1 MNQIDLLDNRFGL
14 NAYSVSVGKT
24 TSEVVITK
32 PKCDNPNNT
41 EKFTVKDKNA
51 LDFLNQVSQQKAKDL
66 CTENPDL
73 IIFSN
78 DEQIDGFES
87 NDSYILKFR
96 DTNGKKYIETSNL
109 MGFFGSG
116 SLLIRIKSR
125 FSPNDD
131 KDLFLHYMLNKVF
144 HFNFI
149 KWETSCGNTSVF
161 DFLLLCFPYYLKKAC
176 KKGLFKQ
183 YVHREYNDANVR
195 GVINVNR
202 HIRKNIPFAGK
213 IAYRTR
219 EFSTDNPVTQ
229 LIRHTIE
236 YIRQTSF
243 GKSLLSSDND
253 VKDYVSQICMATP
266 SYNHNA
272 LQKVL
277 ADNNHPVR
285 HPFFTEF
292 ATLQKVC
299 RMILMH
305 RKNSYQ
311 NNDNHKIYGIL
322 FDGAWLWEEYVN
334 TILNKLKFQHPENKT
349 RQGGIY
355 LFQENEN
362 QEDEDKIETRAGCK
376 RYPDFYRPRN
386 KDKDEGS
393 DIILDAK
400 YKNLEDK
407 SIDRD
412 DMHQIISYMHVEK
425 AILGGVLFPRQKSN
439 NPNSINKTIGTLRGY
454 GGTILSFGMPIPQI
468 TKEEP
473 IELFAKNMEV
483 NEKKLLK
490 QISEEF

>member
-1 MNQIDLLDNRFGL
+1 MNDIDRSVESMDFAMRRRFAWKEITAENRTEMWNGEIDAWKSDAKTRMNKLNEAITTTEGL
-14 NAYSVSVGKT
+14 GAAYHIGPAYFLKLNNGKFDALWT
-24 TSEVVITK
+24 NHIEGVLKEYLRGNDPTGKKFEALKEAYDSPAKEIGEAESDTNEVVITK

-78 DEQIDGFES
+78 DEKIDGFES

-243 GKSLLSSDND
+243 GKRILSSDND

-266 SYNHNA
+266 S
-272 LQKVL
+272 
-277 ADNNHPVR
+277 
-285 HPFFTEF
+285 
-292 ATLQKVC
+292 
-299 RMILMH
+299 
-305 RKNSYQ
+305 
-311 NNDNHKIYGIL
+311 
-322 FDGAWLWEEYVN
+322 
-334 TILNKLKFQHPENKT
+334 
-349 RQGGIY
+349 
-355 LFQENEN
+355 
-362 QEDEDKIETRAGCK
+362 
-376 RYPDFYRPRN
+376 
-386 KDKDEGS
+386 
-393 DIILDAK
+393 
-400 YKNLEDK
+400 
-407 SIDRD
+407 
-412 DMHQIISYMHVEK
+412 
-425 AILGGVLFPRQKSN
+425 
-439 NPNSINKTIGTLRGY
+439 
-454 GGTILSFGMPIPQI
+454 
-468 TKEEP
+468 
-473 IELFAKNMEV
+473 
-483 NEKKLLK
+483 
-490 QISEEF
+490 